1 MQMSTQIVILL
12 CFILYTA
19 LLFVVMWLSSRRSAG
34 NDAFFRGNRKSPW
47 PVVAY
52 GMLGA
57 SLSGVTFMSVPGGV
71 YHGAFTYMP
80 LVFGYVIGY
89 FVIAFLLLPLYYK
102 LSLTSIYS
110 YLEQRFGGTSE
121 RTGAIFFILSRL
133 LGSALRMYLVVFVL
147 YELVFRSWGIPF
159 WVPAV
164 VFIALILLYTFRG
177 GVKTVVWTDTLQTT
191 FLLLAAIATVVV
203 ILKSLDISIPQL
215 LAASSDEGYTR
226 IFETDIN
233 HPKYYWK
240 QIVSGAFITIAM
252 TGLDQDMMQKNLTC
266 KSLRD
271 AQKNVITSSF
281 LFIIVNIIF
290 LTLGAALIYYG
301 MHTPGFE
308 FPVDANGVVV
318 GDKIYPLIAQSMG
331 GFVLICFILGMI
343 AAGYSS
349 ADGTL
354 TALTATF
361 CYDFLHFDRRN
372 DLDEQRKVRIR
383 KLTHVAF
390 ALLYLL
396 VIMAFRPF
404 HNDSLINILF
414 DIAGYTYGPLL
425 GLYAF
430 GLFTRRRVHDRLVP
444 VVAIASPVLCYLLKI
459 YSVDLFGGYQ
469 LGFELLLLNGLITFL
484 GLLLISRKELL
495 AILPLLLLL
504 SGCSSYKV
512 YSVKDKPTLP
522 VRGGVV
528 YALPRTQIKV
538 AVTIE
543 RRDLVTAP
551 YACFA
556 ADMLGATEADIDTSF
571 RIVDIDVQPHNI
583 ADPDHFYFVKLR
595 RGSVTVDE
603 RHLLLAVGM
612 ENGERKAENGK
623 RRTGNG
629 ERRTESGERRAEN
642 AVSYNLYD
650 RADTF
655 YTRYDSPGHPSLV
668 ISKKDVRTLRQ
679 RAEEAAERIGELQDK
694 QRELLAGETDGIADM
709 ATMRFVLAQ
718 LQRQEFELKALFLGE
733 THRETVY
740 FYVDPRADKTGGF
753 VDTVIWFSPSEGL
766 ISVDEQETQAFKQS
780 NAFTGGP
787 PVLPNQALN
796 QSSNPPFPIVC
807 TVQSARSLQGA
818 TRFVRYHTSGAS
830 TLSADRSGRAA
841 HRSRARKTF
850 RYRIPEL
857 ATVGV
862 MTPQFSL
869 SRQLP
874 ISQFGPIV
882 ELPRRRVKALFDPE
896 TLDLR
901 EVRSEK

>member
-1 MQMSTQIVILL
+1 MNTQIIILL

-19 LLFVVMWLSSRRSAG
+19 LLFFVMWLTSRRSTG

-102 LSLTSIYS
+102 LNLTSIYS
-110 YLEQRFGGTSE
+110 YLEQRFGGVSE

-177 GVKTVVWTDTLQTT
+177 GIKTVVWTDTLQTT
-191 FLLLAAIATVVV
+191 FLLLAAVATVVV
-203 ILKSLDISIPQL
+203 ILKNLNISIPEL
-215 LAASSDEGYTR
+215 LTASSEEGYTR
-226 IFETDIN
+226 IFETDFN

-240 QIVSGAFITIAM
+240 QIISGAFITIAM

-290 LTLGAALIYYG
+290 LTLGAALVYYG

-361 CYDFLHFDRRN
+361 CYDFLHFDRDKKTANRTEEESAS
-372 DLDEQRKVRIR
+372 DEQRKERIR
-383 KLTHVAF
+383 KITHVSF
-390 ALLYLL
+390 ALIYLL
-396 VIMAFRPF
+396 VIIAFRPF

-430 GLFTRRRVHDRLVP
+430 GLFTHRQVRDRLVP
-444 VVAIASPVLCYLLKI
+444 IVAILSPVICYLLKI
-459 YSVDLFGGYQ
+459 YSVQLFGGYQ
-469 LGFELLLLNGLITFL
+469 LGFELLLLNGLITFF
-484 GLLLISRKELL
+484 GMMIISRKDSFS
-495 AILPLLLLL
+495 ALPLVLVAALLL
-504 SGCSSYKV
+504 SGCSYKV
-512 YSVKDKPTLP
+512 FSVRDNPTLP
-522 VRGGVV
+522 VQGGVI
-528 YALPRTQIKV
+528 YALPRTQLRV
-538 AVTIE
+538 AVTVE
-543 RRDLVTAP
+543 RRDLSSAP
-551 YACFA
+551 YSQYA
-556 ADMLGATEADIDTSF
+556 ADMLGASPANIDTSF
-571 RIVDIDVQPHNI
+571 RIVDIDVTPVNV
-583 ADPDHFYFVKLR
+583 ADPDYYYFVKVR

-603 RHLLLAVGM
+603 RHLLLAVGDM
-612 ENGERKAENGK
+612 KTRSNDNGAQM
-623 RRTGNG
+623 
-629 ERRTESGERRAEN
+629 N
-642 AVSYNLYD
+642 ASISEQQRGREQRPNNSNAKQLSYNLYD
-650 RADTF
+650 RADTL
-655 YTRYDSPGHPSLV
+655 YSRHDAPGRPSIISTR
-668 ISKKDVRTLRQ
+668 KDVRSLKQ
-679 RAEEAAERIGELQDK
+679 RADDVASKIDDLQTRQLDLLTGDADNPPDGTTLSLVLNEL
-694 QRELLAGETDGIADM
+694 R
-709 ATMRFVLAQ
+709 
-718 LQRQEFELKALFLGE
+718 RQESELTSLFLGE
-733 THRETVY
+733 VRRETVV
-740 FYVDPRADKTGGF
+740 FYVDPVLRKGGDF
-753 VDTVIWFSPSEGL
+753 SDTVAWFSSTEGFITNDDFASDDNTSL
-766 ISVDEQETQAFKQS
+766 QENGNK
-780 NAFTGGP
+780 
-787 PVLPNQALN
+787 L
-796 QSSNPPFPIVC
+796 FPIVC
-807 TVQSARSLQGA
+807 TVQSGRSLQGA
-818 TRFVRYHTSGAS
+818 NRFVRYHTSGS
-830 TLSADRSGRAA
+830 TPSISSNRSGSAA
-841 HRSRARKTF
+841 NKSRNRKTF
-850 RYRIPEL
+850 RYRIPEQASVSIL
-857 ATVGV
+857 
-862 MTPQFSL
+862 TPHFSF
-869 SRQLP
+869 SRQMP
-874 ISQFGPIV
+874 ISQFGPTV
-882 ELPRRRVKALFDPE
+882 ELPRYRIKATFDPK
-896 TLDLR
+896 TLDLK
-901 EVRSEK
+901 ELKVR